1 MAKQPETPDFME
13 MFSKFGKDLK
23 MPSVDVEAILSHHR
37 KNLEALQK
45 AASASASGAS
55 DVLARQRDALQE
67 GMRDITD
74 MVQNLRGTSAPKEA
88 IEKQAEFARKS
99 FEAAVKHAG
108 EVGEIIRK
116 SGEESTE
123 IMKSRI
129 KAAMDEIREAYEKNK
144 G

>member
-23 MPSVDVEAILSHHR
+23 MPAVDVDEILAHHR

-45 AASASASGAS
+45 AASAGAAGAS
-55 DVLARQRDALQE
+55 SVMAKQREALQE
-67 GMRDITD
+67 SMRDITD
-74 MVQNLRGTSAPKEA
+74 MVHNLRSSGAPQEA
-88 IEKQAEFARKS
+88 IAKHTEFARKS
-99 FEAAVKHAG
+99 FEAAVRRAG
-108 EVGEIIRK
+108 EVGEIVKK

-123 IMKSRI
+123 ILRERI
-129 KAAMDEIREAYEKNK
+129 KAAMEEIREAYEKRI

>member
-23 MPSVDVEAILSHHR
+23 MPAVDVEAILSHHR

-45 AASASASGAS
+45 AASAGASGAS
-55 DVLARQRDALQE
+55 SVMAKQREALQQ
-67 GMRDITD
+67 GMNDITE
-74 MVQNLRGTSAPKEA
+74 MMHNLRTSGAPKEA

-99 FEAAVKHAG
+99 FESAVKHAG
-108 EVGEIIRK
+108 EVGEIVRK

-123 IMKSRI
+123 ILRERI
-129 KAAMDEIREAYEKNK
+129 KAAMQEIRDAYDKRM

>member
-1 MAKQPETPDFME
+1 MAKNSETPDFME

-23 MPSVDVEAILSHHR
+23 MPAVDIEAILSHHR

-45 AASASASGAS
+45 AASAGAAGAS
-55 DVLARQRDALQE
+55 SVMAKQREALQE

-74 MVQNLRGTSAPKEA
+74 MVQNLRGSSAPKEA

-99 FEAAVKHAG
+99 FESAVRHAG
-108 EVGEIIRK
+108 EVGEIVKK

-123 IMKSRI
+123 ILRERI
-129 KAAMDEIREAYEKNK
+129 KAAMEEIRDAYEKRI

>member
-1 MAKQPETPDFME
+1 MAKQPEMPDFME

-23 MPSVDVEAILSHHR
+23 MPAVDVEEILAHHR

-45 AASASASGAS
+45 AASAGAAGAS
-55 DVLARQRDALQE
+55 SVMAKQREALQD

-74 MVQNLRGTSAPKEA
+74 MVQNLRTSGAAQEA
-88 IEKQAEFARKS
+88 ITKHTEFARKS
-99 FEAAVKHAG
+99 FEAAVRHAG
-108 EVGEIIRK
+108 EVGEIVKK

-123 IMKSRI
+123 ILRDRI
-129 KAAMDEIREAYEKNK
+129 KAAMEEIREAYEKRI